1 MAVGSFDPSNK
12 NSTSDVN
19 SGDLL
24 DFSRASQALE
34 AENFGLD
41 ELAIARL
48 APLARHAPGS
58 GGADW
63 ALVAE
68 SMDDSTIVDLIRLF
82 TLAESRL
89 SGWESG
95 AKSPVV
101 ALAAL
106 MRRRDAYP
114 KELTSWIKAN
124 TSNRFLPYGSLMDRL

>member
-12 NSTSDVN
+12 NSTCDVN
-19 SGDLL
+19 SGDLAE
-24 DFSRASQALE
+24 FSRASQALE
-34 AENFGLD
+34 AADFGLD

-48 APLARHAPGS
+48 AAFARHAPGR

-68 SMDDSTIVDLIRLF
+68 SMADTAVVDLIRLF

-89 SGWESG
+89 LGWEAG

-106 MRRRDAYP
+106 LRQRDAYP
-114 KELTSWIKAN
+114 KELTTWIKAN
-124 TSNRFLPYGSLMDRL
+124 TNNRFLPYGSLMDRL

>member
-106 MRRRDAYP
+106 LRRRDAYP

>member
-19 SGDLL
+19 TSDLAE
-24 DFSRASQALE
+24 FSRASQALE
-34 AENFGLD
+34 EDNFGLD
-41 ELAIARL
+41 ELGIARL
-48 APLARHAPGS
+48 AALARHSPGS

-63 ALVAE
+63 TLVAE
-68 SMDDSTIVDLIRLF
+68 PMEDKAVVDLIRLF
-82 TLAESRL
+82 TLAESKL
-89 SGWESG
+89 TGWEAG

-106 MRRRDAYP
+106 LRQRDAYP
-114 KELTSWIKAN
+114 KELTTWIKAN

>member
-19 SGDLL
+19 GADLL
-24 DFSRASQALE
+24 EFSRASQSLE
-34 AENFGLD
+34 AEKFGLD

-68 SMDDSTIVDLIRLF
+68 SMDDSAIVDLIRLF

-89 SGWESG
+89 AGWESG

-106 MRRRDAYP
+106 LRQRDAYP

>member
-19 SGDLL
+19 TADLL
-24 DFSRASQALE
+24 EFSKASKAQE
-34 AENFGLD
+34 SDNFGLD

-63 ALVAE
+63 ALVAQ
-68 SMDDSTIVDLIRLF
+68 SMEDSAIIDLIKLF

-106 MRRRDAYP
+106 LRRRDAYP

>member
-19 SGDLL
+19 PADLL
-24 DFSRASQALE
+24 EFSKASESLE
-34 AENFGLD
+34 LENFGLD

-63 ALVAE
+63 AQVVE
-68 SMDDSTIVDLIRLF
+68 SMDNSAIIGLIKLF

-101 ALAAL
+101 ALAAVL
-106 MRRRDAYP
+106 RGQEAYP

>member
-19 SGDLL
+19 AADLL
-24 DFSRASQALE
+24 EFSKASRSQE
-34 AENFGLD
+34 SDNFGLD

-63 ALVAE
+63 
-68 SMDDSTIVDLIRLF
+68 STIAEPMEDSAIIDLIKLF

-106 MRRRDAYP
+106 LRRRDAYP
-114 KELTSWIKAN
+114 KGLTSWIKAN

>member
-106 MRRRDAYP
+106 LRRRDAYP
-114 KELTSWIKAN
+114 KELTGWIKAN

>member
-1 MAVGSFDPSNK
+1 MAVGSFDPGNK

-24 DFSRASQALE
+24 EFSKASEALE
-34 AENFGLD
+34 EENFGLD

-48 APLARHAPGS
+48 APLARHAPAA

-63 ALVAE
+63 LVVA
-68 SMDDSTIVDLIRLF
+68 DTLTDAQIVALIRLF

-89 SGWESG
+89 AGWESG

-106 MRRRDAYP
+106 LRQRQAYP
-114 KELTSWIKAN
+114 KELTAWIKAN